1 MGLAERQNAT
11 GATSQPD
18 IIPVTLLTGFLG
30 SGKSTLLSE
39 ILRHSE
45 FQKTAVIVNEF
56 GEVGLDGVLIE
67 HSENQIIEM
76 TSGCLCCTV
85 RGDIRQTLLM
95 LYSKRESGE
104 IPQFERVVVEST
116 GLADP
121 APVIHTL
128 MSDRFL
134 EHRFMLGGIV
144 TTVDAA
150 NGFATIE
157 KHKECEKQ
165 VAVADRIVIT
175 KTDIKNTG
183 ISKEGIDGLRTK
195 LSRLNPTAQIWDRH
209 DGSLK
214 FGNLFDT
221 SLYDP
226 GTKTIDVSKWLNAEA
241 FPAEGDHHHHHHHY
255 AEDGVATDQYVGQH
269 QHDVTRH
276 GQSIR
281 SFTLV
286 LDQPVKLDTFA
297 TALEALLF
305 TQASR
310 LLRIKGIVNTVDRPG
325 KPMVIH
331 GVQHI
336 FHDPIWLDDWPD
348 GDHRTKLVFITDG
361 IERATLDEF
370 FKSWISSSV
379 GHWL

>member
-1 MGLAERQNAT
+1 MGLVERQNAM
-11 GATSQPD
+11 GVTSQPD
-18 IIPVTLLTGFLG
+18 IISVTLLTGFLG

-39 ILRHSE
+39 ILRHSD
-45 FQKTAVIVNEF
+45 FQNTAVIVNEF

-95 LYSKRESGE
+95 LHSKRESGE
-104 IPQFERVVVEST
+104 IPQFDRVVVEST

-150 NGFATIE
+150 NGLSTIE
-157 KHKECEKQ
+157 EHKECEKQ

-175 KTDIKNTG
+175 KTDIKNTE

-241 FPAEGDHHHHHHHY
+241 FPAEGDHRHHHHY
-255 AEDGVATDQYVGQH
+255 AEDGVATDQNVGQH

-286 LDQPVKLDTFA
+286 FNQPVKIDTFA